1 MRRVKGFMR
10 NWDSGGSAPFGK
22 RLDVAWFEKEIL
34 SRSQCPQPFL
44 SIQALPSEKLEEI
57 IKMF

>member
-1 MRRVKGFMR
+1 MR